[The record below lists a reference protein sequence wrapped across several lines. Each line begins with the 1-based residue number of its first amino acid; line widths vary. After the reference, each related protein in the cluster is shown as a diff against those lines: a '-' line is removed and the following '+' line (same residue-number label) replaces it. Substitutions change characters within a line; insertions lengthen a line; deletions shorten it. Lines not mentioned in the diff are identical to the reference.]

1 MNRLATLVL
10 AALGAAP
17 GECDTTTTD
26 EVFDVPDPDCA
37 VVGNACFCDKD
48 EEQAPTEQLVL
59 NCPRSMNCCYLPADV
74 ACACVAPSDY
84 GHATCSR
91 LLASYASA
99 GSAVTR
105 VENCVGY

>member
-26 EVFDVPDPDCA
+26 EPIELPPPDCA

-48 EEQAPTEQLVL
+48 EAQAPADQLVL
-59 NCPRSMNCCYLPADV
+59 NCPRSMNCCYLPQDV
-74 ACACVAPSDY
+74 ACACVAADDFGYASC
-84 GHATCSR
+84 GQ
-91 LLASYASA
+91 LLANYASA
-99 GSAVTR
+99 GTPLTQ
-105 VENCVGY
+105 VEHCAGY